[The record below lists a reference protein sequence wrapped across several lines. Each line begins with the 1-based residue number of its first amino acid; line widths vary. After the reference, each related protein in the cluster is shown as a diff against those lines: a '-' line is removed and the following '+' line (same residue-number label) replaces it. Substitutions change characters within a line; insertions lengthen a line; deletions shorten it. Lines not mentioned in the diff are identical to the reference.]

1 MRVLDSLQE
10 TKKIAVSELCPN
22 MILSKDAVSKSGVV
36 ILAKN
41 TRLDNMNFKKLEKN
55 KDITTVEIW
64 IYSIDKR
71 NKPFSDTNDI
81 TPEKEPEM
89 SNPDIKKP
97 EFKRFQENYDK
108 KIDELK
114 GCIDALKKGE

>member
-64 IYSIDKR
+64 IY
-71 NKPFSDTNDI
+71 
-81 TPEKEPEM
+81 
-89 SNPDIKKP
+89 
-97 EFKRFQENYDK
+97 
-108 KIDELK
+108 
-114 GCIDALKKGE
+114 